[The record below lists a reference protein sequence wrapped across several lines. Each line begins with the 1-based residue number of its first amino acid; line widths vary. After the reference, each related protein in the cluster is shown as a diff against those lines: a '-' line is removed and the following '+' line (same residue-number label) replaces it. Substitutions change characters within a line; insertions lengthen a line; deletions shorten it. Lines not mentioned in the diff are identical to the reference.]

1 MRKRTKKTCK
11 PLFKDLLEPG
21 VNEPIIKTLQKGKQ
35 SSDKKKFSTAADW
48 DSAVN
53 NFFK

>member
-1 MRKRTKKTCK
+1 MKKRKSTKKT
-11 PLFKDLLEPG
+11 PLFQDLLEPG